1 MGIEIGKERVITLAN
16 AARLLPRR
24 RAGRK
29 PHVSTIYR
37 WTSRGLKGIVL
48 ETLAVGG
55 TTCTSVEALQR
66 FFDAL
71 SQRNSGQ
78 PDLQSKQVE
87 ARLRRASQILNEAG
101 I

>member
-1 MGIEIGKERVITLAN
+1 MAIEITKEQVITLAD

-29 PHVSTIYR
+29 PHVSTIHR
-37 WTSRGLKGIVL
+37 WASRGLKGILL

-66 FFDAL
+66 FFDSL
-71 SQRNSGQ
+71 SQRIPRQ
-78 PDLQSKQVE
+78 PESKQIE
-87 ARLRRASQILNEAG
+87 MKLCRAIKILEDAG